1 MQLPKRPPL
10 RRKAFRNPRFRRI
23 AHMIN
28 VSNPRSTLGKARH
41 LTGFDWQAILTA
53 YNAGKG
59 LIRIEASTGRAV
71 TMTRAEVE
79 FIQAKGWAA

>member
-1 MQLPKRPPL
+1 
-10 RRKAFRNPRFRRI
+10 
-23 AHMIN
+23 MIQ

-41 LTGFDWQAILTA
+41 LTGYDWQAIQAA

-59 LIRIEASTGRAV
+59 LIRIEKSTGQSL

-79 FIQAKGWAA
+79 FIRAKGWTA

>member
-1 MQLPKRPPL
+1 MHNITVQ
-10 RRKAFRNPRFRRI
+10 
-23 AHMIN
+23 
-28 VSNPRSTLGKARH
+28 NPRSTLGKARH